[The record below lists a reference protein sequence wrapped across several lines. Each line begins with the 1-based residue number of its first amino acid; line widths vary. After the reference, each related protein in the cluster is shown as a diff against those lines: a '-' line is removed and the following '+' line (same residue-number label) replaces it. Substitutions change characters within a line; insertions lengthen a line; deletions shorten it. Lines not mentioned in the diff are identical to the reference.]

1 MCIIDVRWCTLDFV
15 NVSFR
20 HAHHLSR
27 HLARFILNRVH
38 CYVPQAGFGAG
49 SGSWHRVDAA
59 FLAPLRIRAVGTSWS
74 AAPGREWRWRWV
86 MAGTSTA
93 LLGWGLRKWAKQTL
107 AGAFTYIISNP
118 KELVTTGPYQWWVH
132 PGYAGVIAHVTGLV
146 MLAAVSC
153 SHPFAIT
160 VCSVAFAVALV
171 LLRIQDEETM
181 LAATHHAQWAA
192 HIETRWRLMPF
203 VW

>member
-1 MCIIDVRWCTLDFV
+1 MCRRLASGLGRVLGTVWMLPFSLQCTV
-15 NVSFR
+15 AV
-20 HAHHLSR
+20 
-27 HLARFILNRVH
+27 LATTTV
-38 CYVPQAGFGAG
+38 VA
-49 SGSWHRVDAA
+49 
-59 FLAPLRIRAVGTSWS
+59 LRERAVGTSWS

-107 AGAFTYIISNP
+107 AGAFTYIISTP